1 MFEMLLNRVSDL
13 PSNLGPG
20 PKSLIGGDKNAGFF
34 GEVPYNQF
42 KNGVELA
49 SAINLTAGIVQNT
62 NEPWLKFILDGK
74 ILYVAKKTFRHTL
87 SWDQINAVGAVVGT
101 KQISFGGNTY
111 KVRLLKATVTD
122 FQYNNSFDP
131 PETHGSEWNRLM
143 YRVSGRPWYNAE
155 NTLASENIE
164 EGDWAQYTEA
174 QLNFVWQLA
183 DGGVTMCQERVG
195 SDNIRRGS
203 GGVSHVW
210 YNPSNTAAR
219 THGWR
224 PVLELVP

>member
-1 MFEMLLNRVSDL
+1 MLNRGSDL
-13 PSNLGPG
+13 PSHLGPG
-20 PKSLIGGDKNAGFF
+20 PKNLIGGDREAGFF
-34 GEVPYNQF
+34 GEVPYTLFQ
-42 KNGVELA
+42 NGVWVA
-49 SAINLTAGIVQNT
+49 QNVGLTAGVSQNS

-74 ILYVAKKTFRHTL
+74 ILYVAKKTFRHTV
-87 SWDQINAVGAVVGT
+87 SWDNLNSLGIVTGT
-101 KQISFGGNTY
+101 KTVTFGGNTY

-122 FQYNNSFDP
+122 FQYGYGYDP
-131 PETHGSEWNRLM
+131 VETHGSEWNRLL
-143 YRVSGRPWYNAE
+143 YRISGKPWYNAE

-174 QLNFVWQLA
+174 QLNFIWQLA

-195 SDNIRRGS
+195 TDNIRRGS

-210 YNPSNTAAR
+210 YNASSNASH

-224 PVLELVP
+224 PVLELV